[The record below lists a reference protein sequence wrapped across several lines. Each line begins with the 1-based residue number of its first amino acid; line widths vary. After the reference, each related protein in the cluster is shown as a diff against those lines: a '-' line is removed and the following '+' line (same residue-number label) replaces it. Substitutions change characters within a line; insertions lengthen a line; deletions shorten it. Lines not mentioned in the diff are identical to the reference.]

1 MEEDPSIHPSVHP
14 FILIHSF
21 SLYIADSGDANPNF
35 PPPPSSDR
43 NNDFDDDDEDDD
55 LSQDEVIDYE
65 QSDLKLLQSA
75 MQEYLNR
82 SSDASDGEK

>member
-1 MEEDPSIHPSVHP
+1 MHFVE
-14 FILIHSF
+14 
-21 SLYIADSGDANPNF
+21 SGEASPHF

-43 NNDFDDDDEDDD
+43 SDDFDDEDDDDD

-75 MQEYLNR
+75 MQEYLSR
-82 SSDASDGEK
+82 SSDNSDGEK